1 MRKFKCTLIKK
12 KLIMNLDNSSYVDPQ
27 TTIEYDHLRS
37 RQSNTATIHLSG
49 LNVSSSI
56 METIT
61 NRVSSIEERLNACD
75 SIYRLATQTNS
86 IREKERREKFQSFV
100 SYAESL
106 DQRISAIE
114 DKVSQIPK
122 MIQNHVHEELKQF
135 DNSNQIEIKIQ
146 EAQNQIANRI
156 SAIEKQFEIVL
167 KKSQKEIKRLK
178 IDAQLTMTQPE
189 EDDRIED
196 IAAQIL
202 EMKRRQTLMFDLLN
216 AIKSHN
222 LQDFE
227 NVNMQ
232 LSTLWAQLST
242 KKT

>member
-1 MRKFKCTLIKK
+1 
-12 KLIMNLDNSSYVDPQ
+12 MNLDNSSY
-27 TTIEYDHLRS
+27 EDHQASMEFDHART

-56 METIT
+56 METIA

-86 IREKERREKFQSFV
+86 VRERERREKFQSFI

-106 DQRISAIE
+106 DQRISVIE
-114 DKVSQIPK
+114 QKVAEIPQ
-122 MIQNHVHEELKQF
+122 MIQNHVKDELKQF
-135 DNSNQIEIKIQ
+135 DNSQQMEIKIQ
-146 EAQNQIANRI
+146 EAQKQLTNRI
-156 SAIEKQFEIVL
+156 SAIEKQFEIVF

-178 IDAQLTMTQPE
+178 IDAQLTISQPE
-189 EDDRIED
+189 DDDRIED
-196 IAAQIL
+196 IEAQIL

-227 NVNMQ
+227 NVNAQ

-242 KKT
+242 KRVE

>member
-1 MRKFKCTLIKK
+1 
-12 KLIMNLDNSSYVDPQ
+12 MNLDNSSY
-27 TTIEYDHLRS
+27 EDHQASMEFDHTRA

-56 METIT
+56 METIA

-86 IREKERREKFQSFV
+86 VRERERREKFQSFI

-106 DQRISAIE
+106 DQRISVIE
-114 DKVSQIPK
+114 QKVAEIPQ
-122 MIQNHVHEELKQF
+122 MIQNHVKDELKQF
-135 DNSNQIEIKIQ
+135 DNSQQMEIKIQ
-146 EAQNQIANRI
+146 EAQKQLTNRI
-156 SAIEKQFEIVL
+156 SAIEKQFEIVF
-167 KKSQKEIKRLK
+167 KKSQKELKRLK
-178 IDAQLTMTQPE
+178 IDAQLTISQPE

-196 IAAQIL
+196 IEAQIL

-227 NVNMQ
+227 NVNAQ

-242 KKT
+242 KRVE